1 MRRTRSIL
9 APTLLATVFA
19 TSLAGCLS
27 PSDADPGARA
37 AGVDVSASHGATQPP
52 VSTVAPL
59 PGGGFRFTSTAV
71 LDAPE
76 GAAWAKIGDIRA
88 LLAIALP
95 AATGF
100 QWLDGGN
107 PARVP
112 SRYSFQALGAT
123 VVEEITL
130 RDRQEKVFGY
140 RVVYPTLGLQ
150 SYTATVSLDPVDNTH
165 TLITFSRDITFDD
178 PSAVDAWAALF
189 EQEIADIQAYFAD
202 DAD

>member
-1 MRRTRSIL
+1 MRRIHPIL
-9 APTLLATVFA
+9 AASVLAA
-19 TSLAGCLS
+19 ALAGCLS
-27 PSDADPGARA
+27 PSDADPAARA
-37 AGVDVSASHGATQPP
+37 AAGEVSASHGTPQPP
-52 VSTVAPL
+52 VSTVTPL

-76 GAAWAKIGDIRA
+76 GAAWAKVGDIRK
-88 LLAIALP
+88 LLEIALP

-130 RDRQEKVFGY
+130 RDRREKVLGY
-140 RVVYPTLGLQ
+140 RVVHPALGLR
-150 SYTATVSLDPVDNTH
+150 SYTATISLDPAGNTR
-165 TLITFSRDITFDD
+165 TAITFSRDITFDD
-178 PSAVDAWAALF
+178 PSAVDTWAALF
-189 EQEIADIQAYFAD
+189 EQEIADIQAYFANRPR
-202 DAD
+202 